1 MGRPRIKH
9 YFFLLV
15 FVMVLVNHIKGINL
29 VTSATQI
36 NELEM
41 SLSPE
46 MEQSLCKDLS
56 LTLAKF
62 PKVRLGHLPTPLE
75 PMDRLSEILG
85 GPRLWVKRDDC
96 TGLSS
101 GGNKTRKLEFL
112 MADAQS
118 KGANT
123 IITQGATQSNHAR
136 QTTAAAAKLGM
147 ECHILL
153 EDRTGSND
161 NNYILNGNVLLDR
174 LHGAS
179 VSKRSGGTDMNL
191 EMQDFADT
199 LTEKGKKPY
208 IIPGG
213 GSNPIG
219 ALGYVNCARELTE
232 QASEIGLKIDALV
245 HATGSAGTQAG
256 LVAGLA
262 AIQSSIH
269 LLGIGVRA
277 PKDKQEQMVFDLAQ
291 KTADYLDT
299 GIEIERDKVRAICD
313 YVGAGYGLPTDGMI
327 KAVKLLAQS
336 EGLLFDPVYSGKG
349 LDGLIDQIKKGYFA
363 GMDNV
368 VFLHTGGSAAL
379 FGYPETFELPG
390 YAN

>member
-1 MGRPRIKH
+1 
-9 YFFLLV
+9 
-15 FVMVLVNHIKGINL
+15 MVLVNHIKGINL

-101 GGNKTRKLEFL
+101 GGKKTRKLEFL

-118 KGANT
+118 KGADT